1 MLKVWGKIK
10 SKKVVFKMKY
20 SCGFF
25 NSCIN
30 ISIGVKLD
38 LNREIIYIYIYRNVY
53 KFFWKGIQK
62 KLVSGL

>member
-10 SKKVVFKMKY
+10 SKKAVPKMKH
-20 SCGFF
+20 SCGLF

-38 LNREIIYIYIYRNVY
+38 LNREIIHIHTYRNVH
-53 KFFWKGIQK
+53 KLLWKGI
-62 KLVSGL
+62 